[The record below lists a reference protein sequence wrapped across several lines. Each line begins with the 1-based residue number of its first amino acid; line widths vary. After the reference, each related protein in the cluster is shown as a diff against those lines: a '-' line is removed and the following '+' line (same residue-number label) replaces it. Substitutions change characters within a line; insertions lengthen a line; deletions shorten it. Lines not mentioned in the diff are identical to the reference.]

1 MVVSNVAKMATEL
14 DMSVITEGVE
24 KWDQMEFL
32 KSVNINMVQGYLF
45 DKPLEKDE
53 FEKRL
58 KNKIYQK
65 EEF

>member
-1 MVVSNVAKMATEL
+1 MWLKWRRNL
-14 DMSVITEGVE
+14 ITEGVE
-24 KWDQMEFL
+24 KWDQVEFL

-58 KNKIYQK
+58 KNKVYQK